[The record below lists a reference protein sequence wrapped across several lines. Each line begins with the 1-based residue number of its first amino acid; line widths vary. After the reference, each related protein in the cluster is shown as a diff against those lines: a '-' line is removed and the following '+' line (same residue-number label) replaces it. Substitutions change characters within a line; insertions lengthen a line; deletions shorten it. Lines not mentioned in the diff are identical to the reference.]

1 MMNIIAIDGPVG
13 AGKSTVAK
21 ALAKRLGYAYL
32 DTGAMYRAI
41 GWKAYAA
48 GIECNDRNLE
58 KLCENTK
65 IEVSISDN
73 LQKIFVDGKDITAEI
88 RTPEMS
94 RMSSIVSAFG
104 PVRQHLVKLQR
115 ETGLIWAGQYGGVVV
130 EGRDMG
136 TVVFPDAMYK
146 FYLDAD
152 IAERGKRR
160 WKELSNKGMEVELTE
175 TIRNIEE
182 RDANDK
188 GRSIAPLRKA
198 GDAALIDTTGLGLD
212 EVVDRICMM
221 IKTIKVR
228 N

>member
-13 AGKSTVAK
+13 AGKSTVAR

-65 IEVSISDN
+65 IEVSLSDN

-94 RMSSIVSAFG
+94 MA
-104 PVRQHLVKLQR
+104 
-115 ETGLIWAGQYGGVVV
+115 T
-130 EGRDMG
+130 
-136 TVVFPDAMYK
+136 
-146 FYLDAD
+146 D
-152 IAERGKRR
+152 IAVVSFIPVSCSLPSTVG
-160 WKELSNKGMEVELTE
+160 SN
-175 TIRNIEE
+175 
-182 RDANDK
+182 AP
-188 GRSIAPLRKA
+188 IAAPA
-198 GDAALIDTTGLGLD
+198 
-212 EVVDRICMM
+212 
-221 IKTIKVR
+221 
-228 N
+228 